1 MIAVIWV
8 VLFGI
13 YLVVLTVHA
22 YILNYRAKVDDVVK
36 LSNENSDTLDKLQ
49 QWFGEDT
56 LTRCKIADSII
67 RNTGKKLVDRQ
78 FLMHNS

>member
-1 MIAVIWV
+1 VIAVIGV

-67 RNTGKKLVDRQ
+67 HNTGKKLVDWQ